1 MKLLLAIIASSAIV
15 FGAAWAADS
24 TLNPRPNAAWQR
36 VELDGAIDG
45 PRAMQLFG
53 DGDKEFDLI
62 VGDGLTSHF
71 VQLAF
76 ASADDYATAERY
88 DHMSVRVK
96 GVFASRGRRQVL
108 IVESVELRK

>member
-1 MKLLLAIIASSAIV
+1 MKLLFAIIASSAVV

-36 VELDGAIDG
+36 VELEGAIDG

-62 VGDGLTSHF
+62 VGDGVVSHF

-76 ASADDYATAERY
+76 ASPDDYATAERY
-88 DHMSVRVK
+88 DRMNVRVK
-96 GVFASRGRRQVL
+96 GVFASRGRGQVL
-108 IVESVELRK
+108 VVQSMELRN